1 MLFGPRTQEL
11 INKYGVSV
19 PRYTSYPT
27 APEWR
32 DEYNS
37 DIFDN
42 AIKVSNLTGKDYSL
56 YFHLPFCE
64 SQCYFCGCN
73 VVISKEH
80 GIEQSYLERIKEE
93 IKIIGS
99 KVSKN
104 RKAIQIAFGGGTPTY
119 LSPSQ
124 LKDVMSVIRD
134 SFSLYE
140 PSERHNKKIN
150 YEYSIEVDPRVTS
163 EDHLRVLYELGF
175 NRLSMGIQD
184 FNDATQKAI
193 NRIQSVELVS
203 GLVEKA
209 REIGFRSINFDLIY
223 GLPLQN
229 LDTFSETIEKVKAID
244 PDRIALFNY
253 AHLPSMFPF
262 QRKYIKDEELPS
274 QEIKMEIFKK
284 AIEEFTK
291 SGFDFI
297 GIDHFAKKDDTLS
310 IAQSNGTLYRNFQ
323 GYTTHFGCDLF
334 GIGLTAISDVAG
346 VYKQNP
352 KKLNDYYDSFGADKF
367 LVCSKNDVERR
378 EIIKQIMCNNKAI
391 VDAKKYSK
399 ELKLLDSFIEDELLS
414 INYIDANKAEII
426 VSAQARFFVR
436 NIASKFDSFL
446 MSKQGHKLFSKAL

>member
-42 AIKVSNLTGKDYSL
+42 AIKVSNLTSKDYSL

-244 PDRIALFNY
+244 PDRIAMFNY

-262 QRKYIKDEELPS
+262 QKKYIKDEELPS

-367 LVCSKNDVERR
+367 LVCSKDDVERR
-378 EIIKQIMCNNKAI
+378 EIIKQIMCNNKAT

-414 INYIDANKAEII
+414 VNYIDANKAEIT